1 MSAERPQVTRHL
13 ASAILVASA
22 LMLSVRPAAAGP
34 QVPASAAAASRTVMK
49 VAVTPK
55 DHLDRAVEYRKK
67 AAAYREEANVHREMI
82 LALKKRLPPDTRP
95 GNYEPPE
102 LEKLRGHC
110 NGYIKDAEALA
121 ARAEKLAEYHEMRAA
136 ELSGQ

>member
-1 MSAERPQVTRHL
+1 MSAERPQVTRYL

-22 LMLSVRPAAAGP
+22 LISSVRPAAASP
-34 QVPASAAAASRTVMK
+34 QVPASAAAESRTVMK

-67 AAAYREEANVHREMI
+67 AAAYREEANRHREMI

-121 ARAEKLAEYHEMRAA
+121 AKAEKLAEYHEMRAA
-136 ELSGQ
+136 ELNGQ

>member
-1 MSAERPQVTRHL
+1 MSAERPKATRHL
-13 ASAILVASA
+13 ASVILVASA
-22 LMLSVRPAAAGP
+22 MISSVRPVAASP
-34 QVPASAAAASRTVMK
+34 QVPASAAAESRTVMK

-55 DHLDRAVEYRKK
+55 DPLDRAVEYRKK

-102 LEKLRGHC
+102 LEKLRSHC

-121 ARAEKLAEYHEMRAA
+121 AKAEKLAEYHEMRAA